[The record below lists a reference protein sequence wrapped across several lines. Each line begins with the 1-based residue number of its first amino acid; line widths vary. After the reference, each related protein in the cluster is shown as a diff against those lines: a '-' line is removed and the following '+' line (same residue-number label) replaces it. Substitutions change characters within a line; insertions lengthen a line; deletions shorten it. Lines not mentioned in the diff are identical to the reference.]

1 MEGYEAFDVKN
12 DKLVYIKDSWCYIA
26 DGIEKEGDTYRLLM
40 VKGVS
45 QIPDLVCDGDVKSQ
59 ETLTHR
65 FIGERWCH
73 QSARPSYHKHYRL
86 VLQELGRPLSQYNS
100 TEQLCK
106 VLYKAIICT
115 LPITHP
121 QPHTN

>member
-1 MEGYEAFDVKN
+1 MEGYEAFDVEN

-26 DGIEKEGDTYRLLM
+26 DGIEKEGDIYRLLI

-73 QSARPSYHKHYRL
+73 QSARPSYHKHYQL
-86 VLQELGRPLSQYNS
+86 VLQELGHPHLENHPL
-100 TEQLCK
+100 
-106 VLYKAIICT
+106 VLSS
-115 LPITHP
+115 
-121 QPHTN
+121 N